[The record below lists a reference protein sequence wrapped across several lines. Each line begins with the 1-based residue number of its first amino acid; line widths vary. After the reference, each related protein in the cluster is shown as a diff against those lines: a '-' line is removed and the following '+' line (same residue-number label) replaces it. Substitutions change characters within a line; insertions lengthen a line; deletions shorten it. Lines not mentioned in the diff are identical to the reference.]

1 MDVTIVV
8 ESIVGATRRAAEAIA
23 EGMRP
28 WATVSVVDIAAAEPD
43 SVATDLL
50 VVGEA
55 THAHGL
61 SRGTTGLVAMRDSGP
76 RTDGTL
82 REWLRTLHAGA
93 GHGAAAFDTRFGTVL
108 GGSAA
113 HGIARRLEHRGYRL
127 VAPPASFFVEE
138 TSGPLCFGERERARD
153 WGRQLVAQLLPA

>member
-8 ESIVGATRRAAEAIA
+8 ESMLGATRRAAQAIA

-28 WATVSVVDIAAAEPD
+28 WASVSILDIAAAEPERL
-43 SVATDLL
+43 VTDLL

-55 THAHGL
+55 THTHGL
-61 SRGTTGLVAMRDSGP
+61 SRGSTGLVA
-76 RTDGTL
+76 RTDSTPLAEGTL

-93 GHGAAAFDTRFGTVL
+93 GHGAAAFDTRFGTAL

-127 VAPPASFFVEE
+127 VAPPTSFFIEQ
-138 TSGPLCFGERERARD
+138 THGPLCHGERTRARD